1 WLLVGGIMTI
11 AFGMIGVLAT
21 QDMARLAG
29 ASVMVSSG
37 TLLAA
42 IGAGQAAVTME
53 ALGEVE
59 PASLDE
65 PTEVGIAIPASMAI
79 LGIAFLSC
87 ALLLAGLPPLS
98 GFIGKFA
105 MLTVLLNPAGL
116 GGGGGVPSASW
127 ALLAAL
133 VLSGLATVVAM
144 TRAGIRT
151 FWAPLDRSEPR
162 VRVIEI
168 APIGLLLLLCLGL
181 TVRAGPIMRYM
192 QATAHSLEVPQ
203 DYIDGVL
210 AAPATRVT
218 EREGGA

>member
-1 WLLVGGIMTI
+1 
-11 AFGMIGVLAT
+11 
-21 QDMARLAG
+21 
-29 ASVMVSSG
+29 
-37 TLLAA
+37 
-42 IGAGQAAVTME
+42 AVTME

-79 LGIAFLSC
+79 LAIAFLSC

-116 GGGGGVPSASW
+116 GGGGGVPGASW

-133 VLSGLATVVAM
+133 VVSGLATVIAM
-144 TRAGIRT
+144 TRAGIRVL
-151 FWAPLDRSEPR
+151 WAPLDGSEPR

-168 APIGLLLLLCLGL
+168 APIGRSEEH
-181 TVRAGPIMRYM
+181 T
-192 QATAHSLEVPQ
+192 SE
-203 DYIDGVL
+203 
-210 AAPATRVT
+210 
-218 EREGGA
+218 